1 MELIINLYQTPLSYV
16 ASGEYTFDV
25 QGTKTVPVKG
35 FDNKTQ
41 TFATFS
47 I

>member
-16 ASGEYTFDV
+16 ASGEYTLDV
-25 QGTKTVPVKG
+25 RGTKAVPVKG

-41 TFATFS
+41 TSATFS